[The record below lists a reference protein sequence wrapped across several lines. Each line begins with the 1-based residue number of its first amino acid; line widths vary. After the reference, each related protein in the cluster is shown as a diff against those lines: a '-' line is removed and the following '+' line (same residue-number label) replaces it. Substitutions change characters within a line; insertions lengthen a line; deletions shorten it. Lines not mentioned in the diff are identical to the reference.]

1 MHLRLPLPRRSGA
14 RRAPV
19 RRLGALATVMALSA
33 CLAPPPAPLAPL
45 PPAHVAPRLSP
56 AMAAENFAAVVARLE
71 PVAEAECRARAPG
84 RSCDFAILVDPR
96 PELGINAYQT
106 LDAAGRPVI
115 AFTPGLIAEA
125 RSADEIAFVLGHEAA
140 HHILGHIPRQT
151 QTSLAG
157 ALVLGALAA
166 AGGAAPETVRSAQD
180 IGAAVGARTFSKDFE
195 LEADALGTVIAH
207 RAGYDALA
215 GAGFFA
221 RLPDPGNRFLGSHPP
236 NGQRIATVQ
245 ATLASLR

>member
-1 MHLRLPLPRRSGA
+1 MILRLPPSRLTGA
-14 RRAPV
+14 SFRLS
-19 RRLGALATVMALSA
+19 RRLAPLFAALALSA
-33 CLAPPPAPLAPL
+33 CLAPPPPLATL
-45 PPAHVAPRLSP
+45 PAAPVAPRLAP
-56 AMAAENFAAVVARLE
+56 AVAQENFAAVVARLE

-96 PELGINAYQT
+96 PELGVNAYQT

-125 RSADEIAFVLGHEAA
+125 RSRDEIAFILGHEAA

-180 IGAAVGARTFSKDFE
+180 FGAAVGARTFSKDFE

-245 ATLASLR
+245 ATLAGLP